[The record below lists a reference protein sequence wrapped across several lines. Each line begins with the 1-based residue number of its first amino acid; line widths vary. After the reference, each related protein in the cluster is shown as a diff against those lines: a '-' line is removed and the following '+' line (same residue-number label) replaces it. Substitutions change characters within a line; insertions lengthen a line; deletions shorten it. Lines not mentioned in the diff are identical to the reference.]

1 MPENWEVQFVGLRK
15 EDEIDKVAA
24 ETAAGNSAEKISTLI
39 SNGLKLTV
47 HVKTSSHTGGRKKY
61 NITSRMNSPGLFFEA
76 KEEGWIFMKA
86 LDKSLKTLIAEV
98 RKKIR
103 KT

>member
-15 EDEIDKVAA
+15 EDEIDKVVA

-39 SNGLKLTV
+39 SNDLKLTV

-61 NITSRMNSPGLFFEA
+61 LVTSRMHSPGLFFEA
-76 KEEGWIFMKA
+76 HVEVCIFIQV
-86 LDKSLKTLIAEV
+86 LEQS
-98 RKKIR
+98 
-103 KT
+103 